1 MHPKHC
7 QYSVLTIAALLLAS
21 PVRAQDN
28 PLGDPDLKEMLKQA
42 AEMQKKAGELH
53 KQNPSSHDMRKKLE
67 IKRFRMKLNL
77 WPRIQPQ
84 IINLVEYS
92 PNIICLKINGSTLA
106 SKNGAVSSTRTSED

>member
-28 PLGDPDLKEMLKQA
+28 PLGNPDLKEMLKQA

-77 WPRIQPQ
+77 WPRIQPH
-84 IINLVEYS
+84 
-92 PNIICLKINGSTLA
+92 K
-106 SKNGAVSSTRTSED
+106 SSTWSNILPISYVSRLTGAHS